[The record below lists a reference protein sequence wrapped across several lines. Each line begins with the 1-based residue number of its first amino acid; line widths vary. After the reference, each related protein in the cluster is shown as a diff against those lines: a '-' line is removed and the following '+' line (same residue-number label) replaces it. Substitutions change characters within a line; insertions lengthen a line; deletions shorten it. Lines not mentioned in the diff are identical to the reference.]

1 MTSSSFFEPLIIS
14 DNESK
19 NNEQLMQEEALTELK
34 KLRFEMLSVERFS
47 NGYKKEF
54 DELKKKNTALISEYE
69 TLKVEVEKHEFEERK
84 RLH

>member
-1 MTSSSFFEPLIIS
+1 
-14 DNESK
+14 
-19 NNEQLMQEEALTELK
+19 MQEEALTELK